1 MRICVYGSLNPP
13 ANPAWERWAAEFGR
27 QLARQGH
34 VFLFGGGGTGLLGT
48 AARAARDAGGAL
60 TAVVR
65 TDRCWETPLEGAYQR
80 IEVSGYRER
89 KRVMEETA
97 DGFVVLPGG
106 IGTLDE
112 CVETLILESRWK
124 PVALYQPDGYYESL
138 RAFFQRAAAEGL
150 LSSDWNPD
158 AWFCN
163 TLDQLWKV
171 VLGALPPGPHQ
182 PL

>member
-1 MRICVYGSLNPP
+1 MRICVYGSLHPP
-13 ANPAWERWAAEFGR
+13 VNPAWERWAAEFGR

-48 AARAARDAGGAL
+48 AARAAQRAGGQL

-65 TDRCWETPLEGAYQR
+65 TDQCWETPLEGDYLR
-80 IEVSGYRER
+80 IAVSGYRER
-89 KRVMEETA
+89 KRKMEELA

-124 PVALYQPDGYYESL
+124 PVALYQPDGYYEAL
-138 RAFFQRAAAEGL
+138 RDFFRRAAAEGL

-158 AWFCN
+158 AWFCD
-163 TLDQLWKV
+163 TLDQLWDTL
-171 VLGALPPGPHQ
+171 LGGFAP
-182 PL
+182 